1 MITEIRAKNFKSW
14 QDTGALPFAPLT
26 GLFGANSSGKTSIL
40 QVLLMF
46 IQTVE
51 SPDRNRVLHFG
62 DERSLV
68 DFGTFYDLLYT
79 HKTDLTL
86 QLDMSW
92 ELSKPLPFSRTSL
105 FPVNNLTF
113 HTKIREENDRIL
125 VECFHYTTE
134 SNKFGMRRSIK
145 HKKRGSDQ
153 YELLHGNYP
162 AVRNPGRAWNLPP
175 PVKCYGFPDE
185 VSGYYQNLGFLS
197 DFVLAFE
204 NLFSQIAYLGPL
216 REYPKRSYI
225 WSGERPQDVGISG
238 EEAIPALLAAR
249 AEGLTSP
256 RLVNVRRAHKP
267 IEHRI
272 LEWLQEMELIHSFSL
287 EPIAENRKDYEFRVK
302 KSPNSSEVLITDVGF
317 GVSQLLP
324 VLVLC
329 YYVPENSTII
339 LEQPEIHLHPKVQ
352 SDLADV
358 LIDVVKNRNVQI
370 ILESHSEHLLL
381 RLMRRMAE
389 ERLSADDTALY
400 FCQIN
405 DGTSTI
411 ERLNMDEYGNIR
423 NWPQDFFGDSTGELI
438 KKTKAEMRRRMTYD
452 NCTGAPERKSE
463 GNLLNEVLA
472 L

>member
-1 MITEIRAKNFKSW
+1 MITKLRAQNFKSW
-14 QDTGALPFAPLT
+14 QDTGPLQFAPLT

-40 QVLLMF
+40 QVLLMLM
-46 IQTVE
+46 QTVE

-62 DERSLV
+62 DDRSFV
-68 DFGTFYDLLYT
+68 DFGTFHDLLYT
-79 HKTDLTL
+79 HNTDLTL
-86 QLDMSW
+86 QLDVSW
-92 ELSKPLPFSRTSL
+92 KLNKPLPFSRTSL
-105 FPVNNLTF
+105 LPINNLTF
-113 HTKIREENDRIL
+113 YTEIHEENDRIL
-125 VECFHYTTE
+125 AACFRYTTDKDE
-134 SNKFGMRRSIK
+134 FVGMKRSNKN
-145 HKKRGSDQ
+145 KKSGRNQ
-153 YELLHGNYP
+153 YELIHGGFQ
-162 AVRNPGRAWNLPP
+162 ATRNPGRPWNLPP

-204 NLFSQIAYLGPL
+204 NLCSEITYLGPL
-216 REYPKRSYI
+216 REYPRRSYI
-225 WSGERPQDVGISG
+225 WSGERPQDVGLSG

-256 RLVNVRRAHKP
+256 RLVNVNRSHKP
-267 IEHRI
+267 IEQRI
-272 LEWLQEMELIHSFSL
+272 LEWLQKMELIHSFSL

-389 ERLSADDTALY
+389 EDISADQTALY
-400 FCQIN
+400 FCQIH
-405 DGTSTI
+405 DGTSEI
-411 ERLNMDEYGNIR
+411 ERLKIDQYGNIS
-423 NWPQDFFGDSTGELI
+423 NWPQDFFGDSTGELVE
-438 KKTKAEMRRRMTYD
+438 KTKAEMQRRKVI
-452 NCTGAPERKSE
+452 E
-463 GNLLNEVLA
+463 
-472 L
+472 

>member
-1 MITEIRAKNFKSW
+1 MITELRAQNFKSW
-14 QDTGALPFAPLT
+14 QDTDTLQFAPLT
-26 GLFGANSSGKTSIL
+26 GFFGANSSGKTSIL
-40 QVLLMF
+40 QVLLMLM
-46 IQTVE
+46 QTVE

-62 DERSLV
+62 DDRSLV
-68 DFGTFYDLLYT
+68 DFGTFHDLLYT

-86 QLDMSW
+86 QLDLSW
-92 ELSKPLPFSRTSL
+92 KLPKPLSLSRTSH
-105 FPVNNLTF
+105 FPISNLTF
-113 HTKIREENDRIL
+113 HTEIREENDRIL
-125 VECFHYTTE
+125 VECFHYKNDFSE
-134 SNKFGMRRSIK
+134 FGMKRVIK
-145 HKKRGSDQ
+145 NKNKGRNQ
-153 YELLHGNYP
+153 YELIHGDYE
-162 AVRNPGRAWNLPP
+162 VIRNPGRAWNLPP
-175 PVKCYGFPDE
+175 PMKCYGFPDE

-204 NLFSQIAYLGPL
+204 NLFSQITYLGPL
-216 REYPKRSYI
+216 REYPRRSYT
-225 WSGERPQDVGISG
+225 WSGERPQDVGLSG

-256 RLVNVRRAHKP
+256 RLVNVKCSHKP
-267 IEHRI
+267 IEQRI
-272 LEWLQEMELIHSFSL
+272 LEWLQKMELIDSFSL

-302 KSPNSSEVLITDVGF
+302 KSRNSSEVLITDVGF

-370 ILESHSEHLLL
+370 ILESHSALLL
-381 RLMRRMAE
+381 HRLQRRIAE
-389 ERLSADDTALY
+389 EQIAADDTAFY

-405 DGTSTI
+405 DGTSEI

-423 NWPQDFFGDSTGELI
+423 NWPQDFFGDDIGDLVE
-438 KKTKAEMRRRMTYD
+438 KTKAEMQRRKVMR
-452 NCTGAPERKSE
+452 
-463 GNLLNEVLA
+463 
-472 L
+472 

>member
-1 MITEIRAKNFKSW
+1 MITELRAQNFKSW
-14 QDTGALPFAPLT
+14 QDTGPLQFAPLT
-26 GLFGANSSGKTSIL
+26 GFFGANSSGKTSIL
-40 QVLLMF
+40 QVLLMLM
-46 IQTVE
+46 QTVE

-62 DERSLV
+62 DDRSLV
-68 DFGTFYDLLYT
+68 DFGTFQDLLYT

-86 QLDMSW
+86 ALDVSW
-92 ELSKPLPFSRTSL
+92 KLSKPSSVIRVPFRFRFS
-105 FPVNNLTF
+105 NLTF
-113 HTKIREENDRIL
+113 HTEIREENNRIL
-125 VECFHYTTE
+125 VERFHYATDR
-134 SNKFGMRRSIK
+134 NAFGMKRVIK
-145 HKKRGSDQ
+145 NKKSGRNQ
-153 YELLHGNYP
+153 YELIHGDFQ
-162 AVRNPGRAWNLPP
+162 AIRNPGRPWNLPP

-204 NLFSQIAYLGPL
+204 NLCSDITYLGPL
-216 REYPKRSYI
+216 REYPRRSYI
-225 WSGERPQDVGISG
+225 WSGERPQDVGLSG

-256 RLVNVRRAHKP
+256 RLVKVNRSHKP

-272 LEWLQEMELIHSFSL
+272 LEWLQKMELIDSFSL

-370 ILESHSEHLLL
+370 ILESHSEHLLN
-381 RLMRRMAE
+381 RLQRRIAE
-389 ERLSADDTALY
+389 EQITAEDTAFY

-405 DGTSTI
+405 NGTSEI
-411 ERLNMDEYGNIR
+411 ERLKVDEYGNIS
-423 NWPQDFFGDSTGELI
+423 NWPQDFFGDDVGDLVE
-438 KKTKAEMRRRMTYD
+438 KTKAEMRRRKVM
-452 NCTGAPERKSE
+452 E
-463 GNLLNEVLA
+463 
-472 L
+472 

>member
-1 MITEIRAKNFKSW
+1 MITELRAQNFKSW
-14 QDTGALPFAPLT
+14 QDTDTLQFAPLT

-40 QVLLMF
+40 QVLLMLM
-46 IQTVE
+46 QTVE

-62 DERSLV
+62 DDRSLV
-68 DFGTFYDLLYT
+68 DFGTFNDLLYT

-86 QLDMSW
+86 QLDLSW
-92 ELSKPLPFSRTSL
+92 KPPKPLSLSRTPH
-105 FPVNNLTF
+105 FPISNLTF
-113 HTKIREENDRIL
+113 HTEVREENDRIL
-125 VECFHYTTE
+125 VECFHYKNDFSE
-134 SNKFGMRRSIK
+134 FGMKRVIK
-145 HKKRGSDQ
+145 NKNKGRNQ
-153 YELLHGNYP
+153 YELIHRGYQ
-162 AVRNPGRAWNLPP
+162 AIRNPGRAWNLPP

-204 NLFSQIAYLGPL
+204 NLFSQITYLGPL
-216 REYPKRSYI
+216 REYPRRNYT
-225 WSGERPQDVGISG
+225 WSGERPQDVGLSG

-256 RLVNVRRAHKP
+256 RLVNVKRSHKP
-267 IEHRI
+267 IEQRI
-272 LEWLQEMELIHSFSL
+272 LEWLQKMELIDSFSL

-302 KSPNSSEVLITDVGF
+302 KSRNSSEVLITDVGF

-329 YYVPENSTII
+329 YYAPENSTII

-381 RLMRRMAE
+381 RLMRRIAE
-389 ERLSADDTALY
+389 EDISADQTALY

-405 DGTSTI
+405 DGTSEI

-423 NWPQDFFGDSTGELI
+423 NWPQDFFGNSTGELI
-438 KKTKAEMRRRMTYD
+438 KKTKAEMQRRKVMD
-452 NCTGAPERKSE
+452 
-463 GNLLNEVLA
+463 
-472 L
+472 

>member
-1 MITEIRAKNFKSW
+1 MITELRAQNFKSW
-14 QDTGALPFAPLT
+14 QDTDTLQFAPLT
-26 GLFGANSSGKTSIL
+26 GFFGANSSGKTSIL
-40 QVLLMF
+40 QVLLMLK
-46 IQTVE
+46 QTVE

-62 DERSLV
+62 DDRSLV
-68 DFGTFYDLLYT
+68 DFGTFHDLLYT

-86 QLDMSW
+86 QLDLSW
-92 ELSKPLPFSRTSL
+92 KLPKPFSLSRTSH
-105 FPVNNLTF
+105 FPVSNITF
-113 HTKIREENDRIL
+113 HTEVREENDRIL
-125 VECFHYTTE
+125 VEGFHYTVY
-134 SNKFGMRRSIK
+134 SNDFGMKRVIK
-145 HKKRGSDQ
+145 NKKRGRNQ
-153 YELLHGNYP
+153 YELIHGDYE
-162 AVRNPGRAWNLPP
+162 VIRNPGRAWNLPP

-204 NLFSQIAYLGPL
+204 NLFSQITYLGPL
-216 REYPKRSYI
+216 REYPRRSYT
-225 WSGERPQDVGISG
+225 WSGERPQDVGLSG

-256 RLVNVRRAHKP
+256 RLVNVKCSHKP
-267 IEHRI
+267 IEQRI
-272 LEWLQEMELIHSFSL
+272 LEWLQKMELIDSFSL

-302 KSPNSSEVLITDVGF
+302 KSRNSSEVLITDVGF

-370 ILESHSEHLLL
+370 ILESHSALLL
-381 RLMRRMAE
+381 HRLQRRIAE
-389 ERLSADDTALY
+389 EQIAADDTALY

-405 DGTSTI
+405 DGTSEI
-411 ERLNMDEYGNIR
+411 ERLKVDEYGNIR
-423 NWPQDFFGDSTGELI
+423 NWPQDFFGDDIGDLVE
-438 KKTKAEMRRRMTYD
+438 KTKAEMQRRKVMR
-452 NCTGAPERKSE
+452 
-463 GNLLNEVLA
+463 
-472 L
+472 

>member
-1 MITEIRAKNFKSW
+1 MITELRALNFKSW
-14 QDTGALPFAPLT
+14 QDTTTLRFAPLT
-26 GLFGANSSGKTSIL
+26 GIFGANSSGKTSIL

-46 IQTVE
+46 KQTVE

-62 DERSLV
+62 DDRSLV
-68 DFGTFYDLLYT
+68 DFGTFHDLLYT
-79 HKTDLTL
+79 HNTDLML
-86 QLDMSW
+86 QLDVSW
-92 ELSKPLPFSRTSL
+92 KLSKPMHRSSL
-105 FPVNNLTF
+105 FPINNLTF
-113 HTKIREENDRIL
+113 HTEIREENDRPL
-125 VECFHYTTE
+125 VERFHYTTDRDE
-134 SNKFGMRRSIK
+134 FGMERVRK
-145 HKKRGSDQ
+145 NKKKGRNQ
-153 YELLHGNYP
+153 YELIHGDYS
-162 AVRNPGRAWNLPP
+162 VIRNPGRAWNLPP

-185 VSGYYQNLGFLS
+185 ASGYYQNLGFLS

-216 REYPKRSYI
+216 REYPQRSYI
-225 WSGERPQDVGISG
+225 WSGERPQDVGLSG

-256 RLVNVRRAHKP
+256 RLVKVRRSHKP
-267 IEHRI
+267 IEQRI
-272 LEWLQEMELIHSFSL
+272 LEWLQKMELIDSFSL
-287 EPIAENRKDYEFRVK
+287 EPIAENRRDYEFRVK
-302 KSPNSSEVLITDVGF
+302 KNRTGSEVLITDVGF

-329 YYVPENSTII
+329 YYVPEYSTII

-381 RLMRRMAE
+381 RLMRRIAE
-389 ERLSADDTALY
+389 ERISADETALY

-405 DGTSTI
+405 DGASEI
-411 ERLNMDEYGNIR
+411 EHLNMDEYGNIR

-438 KKTKAEMRRRMTYD
+438 KKTRAEMRRRKVI
-452 NCTGAPERKSE
+452 E
-463 GNLLNEVLA
+463 
-472 L
+472 

>member
-1 MITEIRAKNFKSW
+1 MITELRAQNFKSW
-14 QDTGALPFAPLT
+14 QDTGALQFAPLT

-40 QVLLMF
+40 QVLLMLM
-46 IQTVE
+46 QTVE

-62 DERSLV
+62 DDRSLV
-68 DFGTFYDLLYT
+68 DFGTFHDLLYT
-79 HKTDLTL
+79 HNTDLML
-86 QLDMSW
+86 QLDVSW
-92 ELSKPLPFSRTSL
+92 KLTEPLSVSRSPL
-105 FPVNNLTF
+105 FPIDNLTF
-113 HTKIREENDRIL
+113 HTEVHEENDRPL
-125 VECFHYTTE
+125 VKCFHYTTDSDE
-134 SNKFGMRRSIK
+134 FGMRRVIK
-145 HKKRGSDQ
+145 NKKRDRNQ
-153 YELLHGNYP
+153 YELIHGDFQ
-162 AVRNPGRAWNLPP
+162 VTRNPGRAWNLPP

-204 NLFSQIAYLGPL
+204 NLFSEITYLGPL
-216 REYPKRSYI
+216 REYPQRSYI
-225 WSGERPQDVGISG
+225 WSGERPQDVGLSG

-256 RLVNVRRAHKP
+256 RLVNVRRSHKP

-272 LEWLQEMELIHSFSL
+272 LEWLQKMELIDSFSL
-287 EPIAENRKDYEFRVK
+287 EPIAENRRDYEFRVK

-329 YYVPENSTII
+329 YYVPENSTVI

-370 ILESHSEHLLL
+370 ILESHSALLL
-381 RLMRRMAE
+381 HRLQRRIAE
-389 ERLSADDTALY
+389 EQIAADDTALY

-405 DGTSTI
+405 DGTSEI
-411 ERLNMDEYGNIR
+411 ERLKVDEYGNIR
-423 NWPQDFFGDSTGELI
+423 NWPQDFFGDDIGDLVE
-438 KKTKAEMRRRMTYD
+438 KTKVEMQRRKVM
-452 NCTGAPERKSE
+452 A
-463 GNLLNEVLA
+463 
-472 L
+472 